1 MFASESLQFVSPL
14 FCQVARYLV
23 KCCRQSREAL
33 PQSVQYLQGCLQN
46 TKNLN
51 TPGKIDL
58 ATATGLT
65 KLFEKVARGQIVQV
79 VKRLESLKSLRPED
93 AWNQNSIELTKAAMA
108 HTRYF
113 VIAEHTL
120 ALECI
125 PMSKPV
131 KNVMRLMLQVMA
143 ISWIFKYSG
152 DFQIHAGL
160 TQQDL
165 NYFNQRIVKFLAEI
179 RPFAVSLVDSFDIH
193 DQSLLSTLGAYDGQ
207 VYKRMFESALESPLN
222 KSDVS
227 PAYEKYI
234 KPILKSSL

>member
-1 MFASESLQFVSPL
+1 M
-14 FCQVARYLV
+14 ARYLV
-23 KCCRQSREAL
+23 KCCRQSGEAL

-46 TKNLN
+46 TENTRSRGKN
-51 TPGKIDL
+51 DL

-79 VKRLESLKSLRPED
+79 VKRLESLKSSRPED

-120 ALECI
+120 ALESTQ
-125 PMSKPV
+125 MSKPV
-131 KNVMRLMLQVMA
+131 KKVMKLMLQVMS

-160 TQQDL
+160 THQDL
-165 NYFNQRIVKFLAEI
+165 AYFNQRLVTFLAEI
-179 RPFAVSLVDSFDIH
+179 RPIAGI
-193 DQSLLSTLGAYDGQ
+193 
-207 VYKRMFESALESPLN
+207 RML
-222 KSDVS
+222 
-227 PAYEKYI
+227 I
-234 KPILKSSL
+234 G